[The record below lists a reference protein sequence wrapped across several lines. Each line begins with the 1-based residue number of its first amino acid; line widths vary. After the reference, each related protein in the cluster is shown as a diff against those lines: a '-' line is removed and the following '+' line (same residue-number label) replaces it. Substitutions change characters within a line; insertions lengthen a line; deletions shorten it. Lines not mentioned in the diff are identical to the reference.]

1 MTEQQPYDVLDRL
14 PDFEIRLYPAHVL
27 AEVTVT
33 ASFDEAGSA
42 AFRTLLG
49 YITGQNQPRR
59 AISMTAPVLQAPGS
73 TMAMTAPVITEPATS
88 GAHTVAFVLPA
99 SIDPAEVPTPTDPR
113 VHIRVV
119 PQARVAASRYSGR
132 WSQASYDEHCTN
144 LLRALA
150 EHGLTPVGQ
159 PRFAR
164 YDPPFKPWFL
174 RRNEV
179 IVDLA

>member
-1 MTEQQPYDVLDRL
+1 MTEQQPYEVLDRY
-14 PDFEIRLYPAHVL
+14 PGFEIRRYPAHVL

-33 ASFDEAGSA
+33 ASFEEAGNA

-49 YITGQNQPRR
+49 YITGQNQPRSNI
-59 AISMTAPVLQAPGS
+59 AMTAPVVQSTGS
-73 TMAMTAPVITEPATS
+73 TMAMTAPVITAPAAS

-99 SIDPAEVPTPTDPR
+99 SIDQAAVPAPTDSR
-113 VHIRVV
+113 VRIRVV
-119 PQARVAASRYSGR
+119 PEARAAASRYSGR
-132 WSQASYDEHCTN
+132 WSQASYDEHCVH
-144 LLRALA
+144 LLQALA
-150 EHGLTPVGQ
+150 EHGLTPAGS

-179 IVDLA
+179 IIDLA